1 MTSIEE
7 RMIDLMAR
15 LHYRL
20 HQVKLQLERIER
32 TQFAMGEQMRGIKR
46 KFDQMGADE
55 DEVREAWAAVAA
67 VNQAEQDPTT
77 TPEDGPKEPDANPED
92 PVLTP
97 TDRLSQCGQWD
108 K

>member
-1 MTSIEE
+1 MVSIEE

-32 TQFAMGEQMRGIKR
+32 TQFAMSEQMRGIKR
-46 KFDQMGADE
+46 KFDEMGAED
-55 DEVREAWAAVAA
+55 DEVRDAWAYVQSTR
-67 VNQAEQDPTT
+67 QAENDPTI
-77 TPEDGPKEPDANPED
+77 TPEEGPKEPGANPED

-97 TDRLSQCGQWD
+97 TDRLSQCGKWD
-108 K
+108 Q